1 MEVYLIYKE
10 AKLLD
15 FNALVCI
22 YNIVHLLN
30 DCTVGKYKSVK
41 MKVTVTKY
49 MLYLCKTSW
58 IYCGN

>member
-49 MLYLCKTSW
+49 MLYLCKTS
-58 IYCGN
+58 